1 MDSPSALI
9 GCHDCHLVHSY
20 RALTHDIGNCQRCG
34 SPLHFRK
41 LSSLSRAWAYLIAA
55 MVLYIPANIYPIM
68 TVKQFGTGDP
78 DTILSGAAKLLES
91 GMWPLALLVFV
102 ASIVIPI
109 LKILIIAYLLLSVQ
123 FQSAANPITRTRLY
137 TLVEFV
143 GRWSMV
149 DVFMVSILIA
159 LVRLGNFAVID
170 PGIGAMAFGA
180 VVVLTMLASLSFDP
194 RLIWD
199 SHPGVTS
206 STNE

>member
-1 MDSPSALI
+1 MDEQKSDLVAC
-9 GCHDCHLVHSY
+9 GDCHLVHVVPEPAVVGP
-20 RALTHDIGNCQRCG
+20 RCARCG
-34 SPLHFRK
+34 SSLQRRK
-41 LSSLSRAWAYLIAA
+41 KNSLSRAWAFLIAA
-55 MVLYIPANIYPIM
+55 IVLYVPANIYPIM
-68 TVKQFGTGDP
+68 TVYQFGRGEP

-102 ASIVIPI
+102 ASVLIPI
-109 LKILIIAYLLLSVQ
+109 LKILIIAYLLVSVQ
-123 FQSAANPITRTRLY
+123 RRWVRNRVGRMRLY

-170 PGIGAMAFGA
+170 PGVGAMAFGA
-180 VVVLTMLASLSFDP
+180 VVVLTMLSSLSFDP

-199 SHPGVTS
+199 RQRD
-206 STNE
+206 

>member
-1 MDSPSALI
+1 MGKLNSTVAFI
-9 GCHDCHLVHSY
+9 GCHDCQLVHSY
-20 RALTHDIGNCQRCG
+20 PTSTRSPSNCLRCG
-34 SPLHFRK
+34 AELHLRK
-41 LSSLSRAWAYLIAA
+41 ASSLSRAWAYLIAA
-55 MVLYIPANIYPIM
+55 MVLYVPANIYPIM
-68 TVKQFGTGDP
+68 TVQSFGSGEP

-123 FQSAANPITRTRLY
+123 YRWVANPITRTRLY
-137 TLVEFV
+137 ALVEFV

-199 SHPGVTS
+199 NQLSVRD
-206 STNE
+206 E

>member
-1 MDSPSALI
+1 MAEPFTNLVA
-9 GCHDCHLVHSY
+9 CHDCHLVHNLRDFAFSDP
-20 RALTHDIGNCQRCG
+20 RCGRCG
-34 SPLHFRK
+34 SALAQRK
-41 LSSLSRAWAYLIAA
+41 QNSLSRAWAFLIAA
-55 MVLYIPANIYPIM
+55 IVLYAPANIYPIM
-68 TVKQFGTGDP
+68 TVSNFGRGEP

-109 LKILIIAYLLLSVQ
+109 LKILIIAYLLISVQ
-123 FQSAANPITRTRLY
+123 RGSVSNRIGRMRLY
-137 TLVEFV
+137 RLVEFV

-170 PGIGAMAFGA
+170 PGAGAMAFAA

-199 SHPGVTS
+199 
-206 STNE
+206 NERV

>member
-1 MDSPSALI
+1 MAQSLTIFVA
-9 GCHDCHLVHSY
+9 CHDCHLVHNLRDFAFSDP
-20 RALTHDIGNCQRCG
+20 RCGRCG
-34 SPLHFRK
+34 SALALRK
-41 LSSLSRAWAYLIAA
+41 QNSLSRAWAFLIAA
-55 MVLYIPANIYPIM
+55 IVLYVPANIYPIM
-68 TVKQFGTGDP
+68 TVSNFGRGEP

-102 ASIVIPI
+102 ASILIPI
-109 LKILIIAYLLLSVQ
+109 LKILIIAYLLISVQ
-123 FQSAANPITRTRLY
+123 RGSVDNRIGRMRLY
-137 TLVEFV
+137 RLVEFV

-170 PGIGAMAFGA
+170 PGAGAMAFAA

-199 SHPGVTS
+199 
-206 STNE
+206 NERT